1 MQLILEAINLLRCL
15 NYNPLKKGIPMINLT
30 NVRIIILGMMVLAM
44 TLIAP
49 ATARHPV
56 NAIDKDLST
65 EHSASIPIDSLA
77 STSTFY
83 IVRPDLRKCA
93 SPRCGGYFIRSA
105 NQYLTRCA
113 NGRSMSECYVTNIQ
127 WNGAPEIEIN
137 RALLRGTLLTKG
149 NRNGRYGVLSVSEVW
164 RAASDAKPY
173 GDFFRVRDLGV
184 RCIAAPCL
192 SHSEAKLNSTQS
204 KKIAG
209 ISLNDAGANEQ
220 AVSDALKSM
229 TSKDGVLVAGGHTLV
244 TGPAGRALMLNAAQ
258 FYLRANSSAELK
270 PCMKTGCSG
279 QICSDEEVVTT
290 CEYRTEYECYK
301 KAKCERQANGECGF
315 TKTPELTS
323 CLNKR

>member
-1 MQLILEAINLLRCL
+1 
-15 NYNPLKKGIPMINLT
+15 MINRN
-30 NVRIIILGMMVLAM
+30 NVRSIILGMMVLAM
-44 TLIAP
+44 ALMAP

-113 NGRSMSECYVTNIQ
+113 NGRSMSECYVMNIE

-137 RALLRGTLLTKG
+137 RALLRGTLFTKG

-209 ISLNDAGANEQ
+209 INLNDAEANEQ

-244 TGPAGRALMLNAAQ
+244 TGPAGRAQMLNAAQ
-258 FYLRANSSAELK
+258 FYLRASSSAELK

-301 KAKCERQANGECGF
+301 KAKCERQANGACGF

-323 CLNKR
+323 CLNKP

>member
-1 MQLILEAINLLRCL
+1 MTSPTLIRTMIFCL
-15 NYNPLKKGIPMINLT
+15 ML
-30 NVRIIILGMMVLAM
+30 VAM

-49 ATARHPV
+49 ATARRVSSNSVEAHY
-56 NAIDKDLST
+56 
-65 EHSASIPIDSLA
+65 SATPGVDSFA

-93 SPRCGGYFIRSA
+93 SPLCGGYFIRSA
-105 NQYLTRCA
+105 NQNLTRCA
-113 NGRSMSECYVTNIQ
+113 NGRRMSECYVTNIQ
-127 WNGAPEIEIN
+127 WNGAPEIELN
-137 RALLRGTLLTKG
+137 RALLRGTISTKG
-149 NRNGRYGVLSVSEVW
+149 NRHGKYGVLSVTEVW

-192 SHSEAKLNSTQS
+192 SHSEAKLNSTES

-209 ISLNDAGANEQ
+209 VNLNDAGANEETVG
-220 AVSDALKSM
+220 AAFKSM
-229 TSKDGVLVAGGHTLV
+229 TEKDGVLVAGGHTQV

-258 FYLRANSSAELK
+258 FYLRASTSAQLK
-270 PCMKTGCSG
+270 PCKKTGCSG
-279 QICSDEEVVTT
+279 QVCSDEDVVTT
-290 CEYRTEYECYK
+290 CEYRPEYECYK
-301 KAKCERQANGECGF
+301 KAKCERQASGECGF

>member
-1 MQLILEAINLLRCL
+1 MTSLTLIRT
-15 NYNPLKKGIPMINLT
+15 MIFC
-30 NVRIIILGMMVLAM
+30 MMLLAM

-49 ATARHPV
+49 ATARRV
-56 NAIDKDLST
+56 LSNPT
-65 EHSASIPIDSLA
+65 FAANYSTSLTVDSLA

-93 SPRCGGYFIRSA
+93 SPLCGGYFIRSA
-105 NQYLTRCA
+105 NQHLTRCA
-113 NGRSMSECYVTNIQ
+113 NGRRMSECYVTDIQ

-137 RALLRGTLLTKG
+137 RALLRGTISTKG
-149 NRNGRYGVLSVSEVW
+149 NRNGKYGVLSVTEVW
-164 RAASDAKPY
+164 RAVSDAKPY
-173 GDFFRVRDLGV
+173 GDFLRVRDLGV

-192 SHSEAKLNSTQS
+192 SHTEAKLNSTES

-209 ISLNDAGANEQ
+209 VNLKDAGANEE
-220 AVSDALKSM
+220 AVGDAFKSM
-229 TSKDGVLVAGGHTLV
+229 TGKDGVLVAGGHTQV

-258 FYLRANSSAELK
+258 FYLRASSSAQLK
-270 PCMKTGCSG
+270 PCKKTGCSG
-279 QICSDEEVVTT
+279 QVCSDEEVVTT

-315 TKTPELTS
+315 TQTPELTS